1 LTNRIDIKFEMLAN
15 AGRIALVPFITVGY
29 PDIDT
34 SEKLS
39 SVLLESGADILE
51 LGIPFSDPLAEGKT
65 IQKTSFHAIQQGVT
79 IFRSLELLKKLRV
92 RNSNEPIIF
101 MGYLNPFLNYGLD
114 KFSID
119 AATAGLDGVIVP
131 DLPAEESGT
140 FAKLLEKNGLY
151 LIPLIA
157 PTSSDRR
164 IEQACANAGGFIYCV
179 SLTGVTGAR
188 TELKSEVEDFVERVR
203 NYTDLPLVVG
213 FGVSTG
219 EHIKTL
225 SKFAD
230 GAVVG
235 SALLDAIGTAPQ
247 GYAVDSAQK
256 FINSLTTYL

>member
-1 LTNRIDIKFEMLAN
+1 MPNRIDTKFEMLVQ

-34 SEKLS
+34 SEELS
-39 SVLLESGADILE
+39 LVLLESGADILE

-65 IQKTSFHAIQQGVT
+65 IQSTSFHAIQQGVT
-79 IFRSLELLKKLRV
+79 VSQSLELLEKLRV
-92 RNSNEPIIF
+92 HKPNDPLVF
-101 MGYLNPFLNYGLD
+101 MGYLNPFLSYGLD
-114 KFSID
+114 KFSCD
-119 AATAGLDGVIVP
+119 AAKAGLDGVIVP
-131 DLPAEESGT
+131 DLPPEESET

-157 PTSSDRR
+157 PTSSDDR

-188 TELKSEVEDFVERVR
+188 TELKLEVEDFVERVR

-219 EHIKTL
+219 EHVKTL

-230 GAVVG
+230 GAVIG
-235 SALLDAIGTAPQ
+235 SALLDAIGTSPD
-247 GYAVDSAQK
+247 GHAVESARK
-256 FINSLTTYL
+256 FVEDLTKYL

>member
-1 LTNRIDIKFEMLAN
+1 M
-15 AGRIALVPFITVGY
+15 
-29 PDIDT
+29 
-34 SEKLS
+34 
-39 SVLLESGADILE
+39 
-51 LGIPFSDPLAEGKT
+51 
-65 IQKTSFHAIQQGVT
+65 
-79 IFRSLELLKKLRV
+79 
-92 RNSNEPIIF
+92 
-101 MGYLNPFLNYGLD
+101 
-114 KFSID
+114 
-119 AATAGLDGVIVP
+119 
-131 DLPAEESGT
+131 
-140 FAKLLEKNGLY
+140 LEKNGLY

-188 TELKSEVEDFVERVR
+188 TELKLEVEDFIERVR

-235 SALLDAIGTAPQ
+235 SALLDAIGTAPH
-247 GYAVDSAQK
+247 GDAVDSAQK
-256 FINSLTTYL
+256 FINDLTKYL

>member
-1 LTNRIDIKFEMLAN
+1 MTNRIDMKFEVLTQ

-34 SEKLS
+34 SEELA

-79 IFRSLELLKKLRV
+79 ISRSLELLKKLRV
-92 RNSNEPIIF
+92 HNSNEPLVF
-101 MGYLNPFLNYGLD
+101 MGYLNPFLSYGLD
-114 KFSID
+114 KFARD
-119 AATAGLDGVIVP
+119 AAKAGLDGVIVP
-131 DLPAEESGT
+131 DLPSEESGI
-140 FAKLLEKNGLY
+140 FSKLLEKNGLY

-188 TELKSEVEDFVERVR
+188 TELKLEVEDFVERVR

-235 SALLDAIGTAPQ
+235 SALLDAIGTAPH
-247 GYAVDSAQK
+247 GDAVDSAQK
-256 FINSLTTYL
+256 FINGLTKYL